1 MSEEIV
7 LIKKALRKK
16 IKQIKSELSE
26 SGRKIRSEAVMK
38 KLEDTSE
45 FKNAET
51 IFIYWA
57 MDDEIDT
64 KEFIVKWAG
73 RKRFILP
80 AINGEELYLKE
91 FTGVHKLKNGDLY
104 SIPEPDGKPFHDL
117 SSIDLA
123 IVPGVAF
130 DLHNNRMGRGKAY
143 YDKVLLKL
151 KGKARLIGIC
161 YDFQMV
167 ENVPVE
173 PHDIKMDGVIYG

>member
-1 MSEEIV
+1 MSEGIV

-16 IKQIKSELSE
+16 IKLLKSEMGE
-26 SGRKIRSEAVMK
+26 SDKKTRAEAVMK
-38 KLEDTSE
+38 KLECSSE
-45 FKNAET
+45 FKNAKT

-64 KEFIVKWAG
+64 KYFILKWAE
-73 RKRFILP
+73 RKKFILP
-80 AINGEELYLKE
+80 AINGDELHLKE

-104 SIPEPDGKPFHDL
+104 SIPEPDGTPFHDL
-117 SSIDLA
+117 GSIDLA
-123 IVPGVAF
+123 IVPGIAF
-130 DLHNNRMGRGKAY
+130 DRHNNRMGRGKAY
-143 YDKVLLKL
+143 YDKILSKL
-151 KGKARLIGIC
+151 KGTSHLIGIC

>member
-7 LIKKALRKK
+7 SIKKALRKK
-16 IKQIKSELSE
+16 IKLFKSDLSVKD
-26 SGRKIRSEAVMK
+26 RKIRSEAVIRH
-38 KLEDTSE
+38 LEDSPE
-45 FKNAET
+45 FKNAKT

-104 SIPEPDGKPFHDL
+104 SIPEPDGIPFHDL
-117 SSIDLA
+117 GSIDLA
-123 IVPGVAF
+123 IVPGIAF
-130 DLHNNRMGRGKAY
+130 DRHNNRMGRGKAY
-143 YDKVLLKL
+143 YDKILSKL
-151 KGKARLIGIC
+151 KGKTHLIGIC

-167 ENVPVE
+167 EKVPVE